1 MFLPIIF
8 LCMSGLVVLR
18 SNFVPFQVNGVNLA
32 EIEGGEVAI
41 TNLHSCNG
49 PEFVFQ
55 LRFFFNRASATLNSP
70 GK

>member
-1 MFLPIIF
+1 MLTR
-8 LCMSGLVVLR
+8 LVP
-18 SNFVPFQVNGVNLA
+18 SQVNGVDLA

-49 PEFVFQ
+49 PEFILQ
-55 LRFFFNRASATLNSP
+55 LRFFYKQDNAATRSP

>member
-1 MFLPIIF
+1 M
-8 LCMSGLVVLR
+8 
-18 SNFVPFQVNGVNLA
+18 PFQVNGVDLA

-49 PEFVFQ
+49 PEFILQ
-55 LRFFFNRASATLNSP
+55 LRFSCKQDSAATRSP

>member
-1 MFLPIIF
+1 MPHNICSKI
-8 LCMSGLVVLR
+8 LVVLR
-18 SNFVPFQVNGVNLA
+18 SNFVSFQVNGVDLA

-55 LRFFFNRASATLNSP
+55 LRFFFKQASTSTQSP

>member
-1 MFLPIIF
+1 M
-8 LCMSGLVVLR
+8 
-18 SNFVPFQVNGVNLA
+18 PFQVNGVNLA

-55 LRFFFNRASATLNSP
+55 LRFFFKRASATTNSP